1 MRHLRTHYDVL
12 GVSASASAEEVKRAY
27 HRMAREHHPD
37 VRAGSS
43 GDPMV
48 EVNAAWAVLG
58 DPVSRGSYDR
68 ELARRMG
75 ATDPHDVDAEDF
87 TGFVTFAGFSGGFD
101 PDPEPRP
108 YTPADAL
115 VLVPAALLAVAV
127 GCFAFSTMTEAP
139 ALLLTSVVL
148 LAVAVMSF
156 VATPLLVLRRSV
168 RRRGA
173 TGSDGNTQS

>member
-37 VRAGSS
+37 VRAGGS

-58 DPVSRGSYDR
+58 DPVRRESYDR

-75 ATDPHDVDAEDF
+75 VIDPRDVDAEDF
-87 TGFVTFAGFSGGFD
+87 TGFVNFAGFSGGFD

-108 YTPADAL
+108 IA
-115 VLVPAALLAVAV
+115 
-127 GCFAFSTMTEAP
+127 
-139 ALLLTSVVL
+139 
-148 LAVAVMSF
+148 
-156 VATPLLVLRRSV
+156 
-168 RRRGA
+168 
-173 TGSDGNTQS
+173 Q

>member
-37 VRAGSS
+37 VRAGGS

-58 DPVSRGSYDR
+58 DPVRRESYDR

-75 ATDPHDVDAEDF
+75 VIDPRDVDAEDF
-87 TGFVTFAGFSGGFD
+87 TGFVNFAGFSGGFD

-139 ALLLTSVVL
+139 ALLLTSVIL
-148 LAVAVMSF
+148 LAVAVTSF

-173 TGSDGNTQS
+173 TGNDRGSQS

>member
-1 MRHLRTHYDVL
+1 
-12 GVSASASAEEVKRAY
+12 
-27 HRMAREHHPD
+27 
-37 VRAGSS
+37 
-43 GDPMV
+43 MV

-108 YTPADAL
+108 YTPAGAL
-115 VLVPAALLAVAV
+115 AQPAA
-127 GCFAFSTMTEAP
+127 TAP
-139 ALLLTSVVL
+139 AEEAGGKSKDCGSKWPRPLPSIWRHASITSV
-148 LAVAVMSF
+148 SS
-156 VATPLLVLRRSV
+156 R
-168 RRRGA
+168 
-173 TGSDGNTQS
+173 

>member
-1 MRHLRTHYDVL
+1 MTRTHYDVL
-12 GVSASASAEEVKRAY
+12 GVPASASADEVKRAY

-37 VRAGSS
+37 VRAGST

-58 DPVSRGSYDR
+58 DPVRRGDYDR
-68 ELARRMG
+68 ELRRLS
-75 ATDPHDVDAEDF
+75 ATEPRDVEPEDL
-87 TGFVTFAGFSGGFD
+87 TGYVNFAGFGGGFD

-108 YTPADAL
+108 YTPTDAL

-127 GCFAFSTMTEAP
+127 ACFAFSTMTEAP
-139 ALLLTSVVL
+139 ALLLTSAIL

-168 RRRGA
+168 KRRGGA
-173 TGSDGNTQS
+173 GTDGDPHS

>member
-1 MRHLRTHYDVL
+1 MRTHYDVL
-12 GVSASASAEEVKRAY
+12 GVPRSASAEEVKRAY

-37 VRAGSS
+37 VRAGTS

-58 DPVSRGSYDR
+58 DPVRRHTYDR
-68 ELARRMG
+68 ELGAA
-75 ATDPHDVDAEDF
+75 ATDPRDDGDDFPSYVDV
-87 TGFVTFAGFSGGFD
+87 AGFGGAFE

-108 YTPADAL
+108 YTLADAV
-115 VLVPAALLAVAV
+115 VLVPVALLAVAV

-139 ALLLTSVVL
+139 VLLLTSVIL
-148 LAVAVMSF
+148 LAIAALMF

-168 RRRGA
+168 RRRAASGA
-173 TGSDGNTQS
+173 DGDPPS